1 VKSSRV
7 LCVDD
12 EPNVLHALVRTLSE
26 DFDVDIADGGEAAL
40 AKMATNSYAVV
51 LSDMRMP
58 KMNGATLLA
67 RVRETKPLTVRIL
80 LTGQTDMEAAMAAV
94 NDGAVFRFLA
104 KPCPPSVLVKTMHA
118 AVEQHRLLSAEREL
132 LDGTVQGI
140 VRLLA
145 DVLAAASPAVSARAG
160 RLRGMVAHVAESLRV
175 PERWQYEVAAL
186 LSPLGCIS
194 LPDDLVTRALA
205 AQPLDANDQR
215 AFEAH
220 AETGFRLL
228 EKIPRFDKVAEIVRA
243 QITGTPAEATDASIV
258 LGASIL
264 RVVVELDERH
274 TRGASHDEAIGA
286 MKGRPRDFDSKIVGA
301 LETYRATE
309 RWSTQSLVVD
319 QMGVGMICE
328 EDIVA
333 STGSVIVRKGSELV
347 SVTLERLRRFA
358 EGAGVREPVRM
369 RVKG

>member
-1 VKSSRV
+1 MTAKI

-12 EPNVLHALVRTLSE
+12 EPNVLRALVRTLSE
-26 DFDVDIADGGEAAL
+26 EFEVDTAEGGESAL
-40 AKMATNSYAVV
+40 AMIATTSYSVIV
-51 LSDMRMP
+51 SDMRMP
-58 KMNGATLLA
+58 NMNGATLLA
-67 RVRETKPLTVRIL
+67 NVRERQPLAVRVL
-80 LTGQTDMEAAMAAV
+80 LTGQTDMAAAIAAV
-94 NDGAVFRFLA
+94 NDGAIFRLLT
-104 KPCPPSVLVKTMHA
+104 KPCPPATIVKALHA
-118 AVEQHRLLSAEREL
+118 AAEQHRLLSAEREL

-145 DVLAAASPAVSARAG
+145 DVLAAASPPVSARAG
-160 RLRGMVAHVAESLRV
+160 RLRGMVAHVAEVLKIAD
-175 PERWQYEVAAL
+175 RWQYEVAAL

-215 AFEAH
+215 VFDAH

-228 EKIPRFDKVAEIVRA
+228 EKIPRFGDVAAIVRA
-243 QITGTPAEATDASIV
+243 QLSGAPSDAAPNVS
-258 LGASIL
+258 LGAMLL
-264 RVVVELDERH
+264 RCVLEIDERH

-286 MKGRPRDFDSKIVGA
+286 LKARPRDFDSKIVSA

-309 RWSTQSLVVD
+309 RWTTQSLLVE
-319 QMGVGMICE
+319 QLGVGMICE